1 MQNTTET
8 IEVLNDLIQINNDRI
23 AGYEKAV
30 KETKPEDDDLKI
42 LFATMIAESHRIR
55 IALSTEVQALGAN
68 IEQGTTTTGKIY
80 RAWMDV
86 KAAFGGSSR
95 HSILASC
102 EAGEDA
108 AQKAYRDAL
117 GHELPAFI
125 VDLLTQQQEAL
136 RASHDEIKALRDQ
149 YA

>member
-23 AGYEKAV
+23 SGYEKAI
-30 KETKPEDDDLKI
+30 KETKTEDDDLKV

-55 IALSTEVQALGAN
+55 IALSTEVQALGAS

-80 RAWMDV
+80 RAWMDI
-86 KAAFGGSSR
+86 KTAFGGNSR
-95 HSILASC
+95 HVILASC

-108 AQKAYRDAL
+108 AQKAYRAAL
-117 GHELPAFI
+117 AHDLPAFI
-125 VDLLTQQQEAL
+125 RDLLTQQQEAL
-136 RASHDEIKALRDQ
+136 RASHDEVKALRDQ